1 MTRRPFAVRSTCG
14 VLSLVPCLYLHEEEK
29 LVNKSLYCHLP
40 PPPQR
45 RVTAPRLYAQFLVS
59 LGFSTAVPP
68 AEKCPTRRVTQS
80 QSRVEA

>member
-1 MTRRPFAVRSTCG
+1 MTRRPVAVRSTCG
-14 VLSLVPCLYLHEEEK
+14 VLGLVPCLYLHEEEE
-29 LVNKSLYCHLP
+29 LVNKSLFLHP

-59 LGFSTAVPP
+59 LDLNTAVTP
-68 AEKCPTRRVTQS
+68 AEKRPTQRVTQS